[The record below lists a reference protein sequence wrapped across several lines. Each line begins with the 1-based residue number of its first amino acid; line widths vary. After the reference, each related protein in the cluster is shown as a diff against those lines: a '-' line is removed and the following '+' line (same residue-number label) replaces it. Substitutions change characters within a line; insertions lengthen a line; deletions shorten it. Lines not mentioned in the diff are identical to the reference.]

1 MAAYDWLSA
10 GQVRVPV
17 LNNRSPGSKKAVA
30 DATLL
35 PAAVSGPAGRGG
47 NSAKSGSARQSPAAA
62 LKELS
67 DPRLALRRGSVGCER
82 EEPTGPAPLP
92 SPPVRAAAA
101 GAAMLADS
109 LVEEFE
115 IRDDEPWYDQQDLQ
129 QDLHLAAELGKTLL
143 DRNTELEE
151 SLQQMYAT
159 NQEQLQEIEY
169 LTKQV
174 ELLRQMN
181 DQHAKVYEQLDVT
194 ARELEDAN
202 QKLVVDSRVSQQK
215 ILSLTETIEGLQTH
229 IDDLQRQVEELKKSG
244 RGHMNHERSEQPRS
258 VHSFSCLKELYDLRK
273 YFVYDHIFAEKITS
287 MDSQLSPIEEENE
300 NLKKA
305 LTVLQ
310 AQLNLEKEK
319 RVTMEEEY
327 QLMVKENC
335 DLEQRLVDKDL
346 YRARAEELEL
356 EVAEMRQMF
365 QSENTFV
372 NSMENL
378 VPESFFIS
386 FKESLE
392 REISQSPS
400 EDASLTVPQLDKRA
414 LKRSNSETFLS
425 SAAGGDLLKGHEET
439 CIRRAEAV
447 KQRGISLLNEVDTQY
462 NALKVKYEELLKK
475 CQMDEDSLKHKAVQT
490 SKPYSKDTS
499 VGNIQSDRSA
509 TDQEHGNVELTGSP
523 TNAIPEYKALF
534 KEIFS
539 CIRKTKQEIDEHRTK
554 YKRFS
559 SQP

>member
-1 MAAYDWLSA
+1 
-10 GQVRVPV
+10 
-17 LNNRSPGSKKAVA
+17 
-30 DATLL
+30 
-35 PAAVSGPAGRGG
+35 
-47 NSAKSGSARQSPAAA
+47 
-62 LKELS
+62 
-67 DPRLALRRGSVGCER
+67 
-82 EEPTGPAPLP
+82 
-92 SPPVRAAAA
+92 
-101 GAAMLADS
+101 MLADS

-115 IRDDEPWYDQQDLQ
+115 IREDEPWYDQQDLQ

-194 ARELEDAN
+194 ARELEDTN
-202 QKLVVDSRVSQQK
+202 QKLVVESRASQQK
-215 ILSLTETIEGLQTH
+215 ILSLTETIENLQTH

-244 RGHMNHERSEQPRS
+244 RGRMNHERSDQPRS
-258 VHSFSCLKELYDLRK
+258 MHSFSCLKELYDLRQ
-273 YFVYDHIFAEKITS
+273 YFVYDHVFAEKITS
-287 MDSQLSPIEEENE
+287 MDSQLSPLEEENE

-305 LTVLQ
+305 VTVLQ

-327 QLMVKENC
+327 SLMVKENC
-335 DLEQRLVDKDL
+335 DLEQRLVDTDL
-346 YRARAEELEL
+346 YRARAEELEA
-356 EVAEMRQMF
+356 EVAEMRQIL
-365 QSENTFV
+365 QSENTLH
-372 NSMENL
+372 NAEKL

-392 REISQSPS
+392 RELGQSPA
-400 EDASLTVPQLDKRA
+400 DDGLLTVSELEKKA
-414 LKRSNSETFLS
+414 LKRSSSESFLS
-425 SAAGGDLLKGHEET
+425 SAAGGDILRGHEET

-447 KQRGISLLNEVDTQY
+447 KQRGISVLNEVDAQY

-490 SKPYSKDTS
+490 LKQYSKDLH
-499 VGNIQSDRSA
+499 VGNTQCDLSA
-509 TDQEHGNVELTGSP
+509 SNQEFANVELSDSP
-523 TNAIPEYKALF
+523 TNALPEYKALF

-539 CIRKTKQEIDEHRTK
+539 CIRKTKEEIDEHRAK
-554 YKRFS
+554 YKSLS

>member
-1 MAAYDWLSA
+1 
-10 GQVRVPV
+10 
-17 LNNRSPGSKKAVA
+17 
-30 DATLL
+30 
-35 PAAVSGPAGRGG
+35 
-47 NSAKSGSARQSPAAA
+47 
-62 LKELS
+62 
-67 DPRLALRRGSVGCER
+67 
-82 EEPTGPAPLP
+82 
-92 SPPVRAAAA
+92 
-101 GAAMLADS
+101 MLADS

-194 ARELEDAN
+194 ARDLEDAN
-202 QKLVVDSRVSQQK
+202 QKLVADSRVSQQK
-215 ILSLTETIEGLQTH
+215 ILSLTETTESLQTH

-386 FKESLE
+386 FKDSLE
-392 REISQSPS
+392 REISQSPL

-414 LKRSNSETFLS
+414 LKRSSSETFLS
-425 SAAGGDLLKGHEET
+425 SAAGGDLKDHEET

-447 KQRGISLLNEVDTQY
+447 KQRGISLLNEVDAQY

-490 SKPYSKDTS
+490 SKLYSKDSS

-509 TDQEHGNVELTGSP
+509 TDQEYGNVELTGSL
-523 TNAIPEYKALF
+523 TNTIPEYKALF

-539 CIRKTKQEIDEHRTK
+539 CIRKTKQEIDDHRTK
-554 YKRFS
+554 YKRLS

>member
-1 MAAYDWLSA
+1 
-10 GQVRVPV
+10 
-17 LNNRSPGSKKAVA
+17 
-30 DATLL
+30 
-35 PAAVSGPAGRGG
+35 
-47 NSAKSGSARQSPAAA
+47 
-62 LKELS
+62 
-67 DPRLALRRGSVGCER
+67 
-82 EEPTGPAPLP
+82 
-92 SPPVRAAAA
+92 
-101 GAAMLADS
+101 MLADS

-115 IRDDEPWYDQQDLQ
+115 IREDEPWYDQQDLQ

-194 ARELEDAN
+194 ARELEDTN
-202 QKLVVDSRVSQQK
+202 QKLVAESRASQQK
-215 ILSLTETIEGLQTH
+215 ILSSPSPFSLTETIENLQTH
-229 IDDLQRQVEELKKSG
+229 IDDLQQQVEELKKSG
-244 RGHMNHERSEQPRS
+244 RGRMSHERSDQPRS
-258 VHSFSCLKELYDLRK
+258 MHSFSCLKELYDLRQ
-273 YFVYDHIFAEKITS
+273 YFVYDHVFAEKITS
-287 MDSQLSPIEEENE
+287 MDSQLSPLEEENE

-305 LTVLQ
+305 VTVLQ

-327 QLMVKENC
+327 SLMVKENC
-335 DLEQRLVDKDL
+335 DLEQRLVDIDL
-346 YRARAEELEL
+346 YRARAEELEV
-356 EVAEMRQMF
+356 EVAEMRQIL
-365 QSENTFV
+365 QSENTFHNV
-372 NSMENL
+372 EKL

-392 REISQSPS
+392 RELGQSLA
-400 EDASLTVPQLDKRA
+400 DDGLLTVSELEKKA
-414 LKRSNSETFLS
+414 LKRSSSETFLS
-425 SAAGGDLLKGHEET
+425 SAAGGDILRGHEET

-447 KQRGISLLNEVDTQY
+447 KQRGISVLNEVDAQY

-475 CQMDEDSLKHKAVQT
+475 CQMDEESLKHKAVQT
-490 SKPYSKDTS
+490 LKQYSKDPH
-499 VGNIQSDRSA
+499 VGNTQCDLSA
-509 TDQEHGNVELTGSP
+509 SNQECTNVELSDSP
-523 TNAIPEYKALF
+523 TNALPEYKALF

-539 CIRKTKQEIDEHRTK
+539 CIRKTKEEIDEHRAK
-554 YKRFS
+554 YKSLS

>member
-1 MAAYDWLSA
+1 
-10 GQVRVPV
+10 
-17 LNNRSPGSKKAVA
+17 
-30 DATLL
+30 
-35 PAAVSGPAGRGG
+35 
-47 NSAKSGSARQSPAAA
+47 
-62 LKELS
+62 
-67 DPRLALRRGSVGCER
+67 
-82 EEPTGPAPLP
+82 
-92 SPPVRAAAA
+92 
-101 GAAMLADS
+101 MLADS

-202 QKLVVDSRVSQQK
+202 QKLVADSRVSQQK
-215 ILSLTETIEGLQTH
+215 IL
-229 IDDLQRQVEELKKSG
+229 R
-244 RGHMNHERSEQPRS
+244 
-258 VHSFSCLKELYDLRK
+258 

-305 LTVLQ
+305 LTVLE

-346 YRARAEELEL
+346 YQARAEELEL

-414 LKRSNSETFLS
+414 LKRSSSETFLS
-425 SAAGGDLLKGHEET
+425 SAASGDLLKGHEET

-447 KQRGISLLNEVDTQY
+447 KQRGISLLNEVDAQY

-490 SKPYSKDTS
+490 SKLCSKDSS

-509 TDQEHGNVELTGSP
+509 TDQEYGNVELTGSP
-523 TNAIPEYKALF
+523 TNTIPEYKALF

-554 YKRFS
+554 YKRVS

>member
-1 MAAYDWLSA
+1 
-10 GQVRVPV
+10 
-17 LNNRSPGSKKAVA
+17 
-30 DATLL
+30 
-35 PAAVSGPAGRGG
+35 
-47 NSAKSGSARQSPAAA
+47 
-62 LKELS
+62 
-67 DPRLALRRGSVGCER
+67 
-82 EEPTGPAPLP
+82 
-92 SPPVRAAAA
+92 
-101 GAAMLADS
+101 MLADS

-202 QKLVVDSRVSQQK
+202 QKLVADSRVSQQK
-215 ILSLTETIEGLQTH
+215 ILSLTETIESLQTH

-335 DLEQRLVDKDL
+335 DLEQRLVDKEL

-392 REISQSPS
+392 REISQSPL
-400 EDASLTVPQLDKRA
+400 EDASLTVPQLDKKA
-414 LKRSNSETFLS
+414 LKRSSSETFLN

-447 KQRGISLLNEVDTQY
+447 KQRGISLLNEVDAQY

-475 CQMDEDSLKHKAVQT
+475 CHMDEDSLKHKAVQT
-490 SKPYSKDTS
+490 SKQYSKDSS

-509 TDQEHGNVELTGSP
+509 TDQEYGNVELTSSP
-523 TNAIPEYKALF
+523 TNTIPEYKALF